1 MSSEEVTC
9 LLHHPNTSLPDIRP
23 CDTAN
28 ASDTKSHW
36 LSEEIHCI
44 MGCRKFRNYKHILD
58 VSRDGE
64 WVDGGTFPMSLG
76 SYATVPKAKRGTSLD
91 PTSYKFIDA
100 VHMDIAFDDCVSVG
114 GYRYAL
120 ILVDR
125 ATRYNWVFGLKTLP
139 SDCILSA
146 LRLFCAAAGH
156 LLIVS
161 TATVTLSSLDG
172 PSVTISSTIL
182 RRLLPRPPSINLQMV
197 LLNPIGRSWFTWCVP
212 FLQKTNASS
221 FLVLCYRPLCP
232 HDECNSR

>member
-91 PTSYKFIDA
+91 RTSNKFLDA
-100 VHMDIAFDDCVSVG
+100 VHTDIAFGHCVSVG
-114 GYRYAL
+114 ATDMLSFWLMAL
-120 ILVDR
+120 PAII
-125 ATRYNWVFGLKTLP
+125 GL
-139 SDCILSA
+139 
-146 LRLFCAAAGH
+146 
-156 LLIVS
+156 
-161 TATVTLSSLDG
+161 
-172 PSVTISSTIL
+172 
-182 RRLLPRPPSINLQMV
+182 SI
-197 LLNPIGRSWFTWCVP
+197 
-212 FLQKTNASS
+212 
-221 FLVLCYRPLCP
+221 
-232 HDECNSR
+232 